1 MRVAAAFTEQ
11 IQVLVGKLMTTSQ
24 QSDEFILV
32 LSSFQLIRL
41 INLQLLT
48 DVVDGAVIAAQDK
61 EGAGGVVAADGNH
74 ILVLQRSQRTCVKQ
88 TDNHLKQTWSN
99 QLPRQVF
106 RLQHFH

>member
-1 MRVAAAFTEQ
+1 
-11 IQVLVGKLMTTSQ
+11 MTTSQ

-48 DVVDGAVIAAQDK
+48 DVVDGAVVAAQDK

-88 TDNHLKQTWSN
+88 TWSN